1 MMLNY
6 EQSCKEWVKGCSNTI
21 DGHAED
27 CEECTRIFREH
38 IEKLMKAED
47 KPKEDNMTETVL
59 FVGGS
64 ADGKQREVEIKDD
77 VVYFEQM
84 VLAPGGFRVEIYR
97 REAIVRNMKSYY
109 FYIPSTESP
118 DNLIPLLIEGYR
130 RKE

>member
-1 MMLNY
+1 MGIM
-6 EQSCKEWVKGCSNTI
+6 S
-21 DGHAED
+21 D
-27 CEECTRIFREH
+27 CLAT
-38 IEKLMKAED
+38 
-47 KPKEDNMTETVL
+47 KEDNMTETVL

-130 RKE
+130 KGLKSE